1 MDDPNKWR
9 VSDKVTVICQAR
21 RSYIDHFIPV
31 SGTGV
36 AQTSCL
42 IEVTNFLYLCYHVIV
57 AKMSRLVRKGQRT
70 VFSLGYGAPQF
81 KSSKTLI

>member
-1 MDDPNKWR
+1 MDDPNKWK

-21 RSYIDHFIPV
+21 RTYIDHFIPV

-42 IEVTNFLYLCYHVIV
+42 IEVTNLLYTFMYLYVV
-57 AKMSRLVRKGQRT
+57 S
-70 VFSLGYGAPQF
+70 
-81 KSSKTLI
+81 